1 MTSENEHRFMQYTY
15 RLVYFARKYLD
26 VLEDNARWRTASC
39 MAAAILVVSTC
50 IKVSNS
56 LAYLAE

>member
-1 MTSENEHRFMQYTY
+1 MQYTY